1 MAFFFLHLLN
11 VHVLEIC
18 GGIAS
23 KRKESK
29 FGWHFSSMVFKYGS
43 RLICWKSAF
52 VKTRSFFSLFVCCVC
67 VRPSYVECRL
77 LFVRAS
83 SIVFTD
89 APYFISSLSLR
100 ICSLCVVCVAVD
112 QMKEIFRRKKKQEVL
127 ETWMRSGPFGRAERV
142 YECASECVYV
152 FCSVNIEQEII
163 GYRHLQLTFM
173 CTSYNDTL
181 SDARTNAHG
190 MRPNFGWVLSVCCSS
205 SSRLYHR

>member
-1 MAFFFLHLLN
+1 MAFFFSSSTQCACARDLWRHRIEKKRVQIWLALFIN
-11 VHVLEIC
+11 GFQVWITAYLLEIC
-18 GGIAS
+18 F
-23 KRKESK
+23 RQD
-29 FGWHFSSMVFKYGS
+29 
-43 RLICWKSAF
+43 
-52 VKTRSFFSLFVCCVC
+52 SFIFL
-67 VRPSYVECRL
+67 
-77 LFVRAS
+77 
-83 SIVFTD
+83 
-89 APYFISSLSLR
+89 
-100 ICSLCVVCVAVD
+100 VVCVLCVCARLTSSVACCSCVRVRLSSPMRHTSFLHYHYAFVHCVSSVLPSTQWRRFLD
-112 QMKEIFRRKKKQEVL
+112 EIKKQEVL

>member
-1 MAFFFLHLLN
+1 MCMCSRFVA
-11 VHVLEIC
+11 
-18 GGIAS
+18 AS
-23 KRKESK
+23 HRKEKSPNLAGT
-29 FGWHFSSMVFKYGS
+29 FHQWFSSMDHGLSAGNLLSS
-43 RLICWKSAF
+43 RL
-52 VKTRSFFSLFVCCVC
+52 VHFSRCLCAVF

>member
-1 MAFFFLHLLN
+1 MCMCSRFVA
-11 VHVLEIC
+11 
-18 GGIAS
+18 AS
-23 KRKESK
+23 HRKEKSPNLAGT
-29 FGWHFSSMVFKYGS
+29 FHQWFSSMDHGLSAGNLLSS
-43 RLICWKSAF
+43 RLVHFSRCLCAVCVCARLTSSVACCSCVRVRLSSPMRHTSFLHYHYAF
-52 VKTRSFFSLFVCCVC
+52 VHCVSS
-67 VRPSYVECRL
+67 VLPSTQWRRFL
-77 LFVRAS
+77 
-83 SIVFTD
+83 D
-89 APYFISSLSLR
+89 
-100 ICSLCVVCVAVD
+100 
-112 QMKEIFRRKKKQEVL
+112 EIKKQEVL

>member
-1 MAFFFLHLLN
+1 MNRVRKRAKKVLLWLFFFLHLLN

-52 VKTRSFFSLFVCCVC
+52 VKTLSFFSLFVCCVC

-112 QMKEIFRRKKKQEVL
+112 PMKEIFRRNKK
-127 ETWMRSGPFGRAERV
+127 TRS
-142 YECASECVYV
+142 
-152 FCSVNIEQEII
+152 
-163 GYRHLQLTFM
+163 T
-173 CTSYNDTL
+173 
-181 SDARTNAHG
+181 
-190 MRPNFGWVLSVCCSS
+190 
-205 SSRLYHR
+205 